1 MPAISVVIPTF
12 NRVDSLARAVDSVLA
27 QTVGD
32 FEVIVV
38 DDAPSETTARLVR
51 DHPDER
57 VRLVR
62 HEENRGVAA
71 ARNTG
76 IAAAAGSYIGFLDD
90 DDVWLP
96 AKLERQLRLIEE
108 RGADVVHTL
117 VYVADGAGNVFEAA
131 SRRGFELFRK
141 VAAAGYPYEWLL
153 RRSSFFIST
162 FLVRRECI
170 ERIGGFDEDLVA
182 VEDLDFVHRLRRE
195 YELHLVDEPLVK
207 HCFHGR
213 NMSYGMDAGTW
224 PRLAAKELVAG
235 AGEPARQAQD
245 RGVPTHAGRAE
256 RVDRLALRRRGSAGV
271 PGTPFR
277 PGRDLVA
284 NDREIPHCDVPPR
297 LFVDGARSRARA
309 RRVPGEPDPWLDVP

>member
-195 YELHLVDEPLVK
+195 YELHLVDEPLA
-207 HCFHGR
+207 
-213 NMSYGMDAGTW
+213 ST
-224 PRLAAKELVAG
+224 
-235 AGEPARQAQD
+235 ARE
-245 RGVPTHAGRAE
+245 AGRAPGGSRE
-256 RVDRLALRRRGSAGV
+256 SRTPGWTCRDGRRTPVRPGGDWPLTLSGFRRRLTLMCAELS
-271 PGTPFR
+271 
-277 PGRDLVA
+277 
-284 NDREIPHCDVPPR
+284 
-297 LFVDGARSRARA
+297 GA
-309 RRVPGEPDPWLDVP
+309 